1 MKQRTS
7 HILYNYWNE
16 VRGAR
21 LAPRRF
27 EIEPSRIAAILAETF
42 VLERVDSRTYA
53 FRLAGTRICEHFRME
68 FRGRN
73 FVELTGET
81 DRKVLEQDLAV
92 ITGQGAAGIFELETC
107 DPQGRR
113 VRFEAIILP
122 LVHGQNGISRYV
134 GSISAMEP
142 PAWLGHESLQ
152 PVAIAERRL
161 HWPDGRPH
169 AIIERSDRQAPFV
182 PELANAR
189 IVRFNRQHFRV
200 LDGGKSSGV
209 RDLTD

>member
-7 HILYNYWNE
+7 QILYSYWNE

-27 EIEPSRIAAILAETF
+27 EIEPARISAILAETF

-53 FRLAGTRICEHFRME
+53 FRLAGTRICEQFRME

-73 FVELTGET
+73 FLELIVDA
-81 DRKVLEQDLAV
+81 DRNVLEQDLAA
-92 ITGQGAAGIFELETC
+92 ITDQGSAGVFELKGHDT
-107 DPQGRR
+107 QGRL

-142 PAWLGHESLQ
+142 PAWLGHEPLQ
-152 PVAIAERRL
+152 PLAIGERRL

-169 AIIERSDRQAPFV
+169 AIIERSNRQAPFV
-182 PELANAR
+182 AELANAR
-189 IVRFNRQHFRV
+189 VIRFNRRHFRV
-200 LDGGKSSGV
+200 LDGGKSNAP
-209 RDLTD
+209 RDLAD